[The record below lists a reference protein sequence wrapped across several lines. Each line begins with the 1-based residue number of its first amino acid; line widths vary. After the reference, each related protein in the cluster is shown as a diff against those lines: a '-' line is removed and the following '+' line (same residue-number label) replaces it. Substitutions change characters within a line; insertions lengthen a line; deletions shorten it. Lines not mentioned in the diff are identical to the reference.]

1 MLVLTVRAHKIKQH
15 LNITETASIML
26 MHHQQHQGNDNITQQ
41 HTQQQQQQHQQLT
54 AAKALKAT
62 LHSEQHQSQQ
72 QQKQQHFHF
81 SRSTVQYRDSSNIRK
96 TFFSYFKFTND

>member
-26 MHHQQHQGNDNITQQ
+26 MHQQQHQGYDNITQQ

-81 SRSTVQYRDSSNIRK
+81 SRSSVQYRDSSNIRK